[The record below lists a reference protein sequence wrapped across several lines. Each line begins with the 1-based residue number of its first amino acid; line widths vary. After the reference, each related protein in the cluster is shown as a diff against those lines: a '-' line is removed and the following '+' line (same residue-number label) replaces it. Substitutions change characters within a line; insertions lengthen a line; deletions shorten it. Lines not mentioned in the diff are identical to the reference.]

1 MTTPDHTKDGLLLF
15 SYTTEEGIELNCWFE
30 HEAAERGARSRSG
43 EQLEPDY
50 PATWALWHAYLSGS
64 NVDLCPLM
72 RADLIEEIEGWVASR
87 ADEEWQES
95 ADDAAIE
102 AYIDRQSEWR
112 DYK

>member
-15 SYTTEEGIELNCWFE
+15 NYTTEEGIELNCWFE

-102 AYIDRQSEWR
+102 AYIDRRAEWEE
-112 DYK
+112 YK